1 MKRLIIILTAIAFY
15 SAANAQERRGNTAT
29 ADSAAVTADALK
41 PELIGGADAPTH
53 IYTYGGY
60 RGEPMQAT
68 DSLHLP
74 VLDSFGRTYINMYP
88 YSWYGLYDWQLH
100 KGLNL
105 NLGASVFASF
115 GDSPW
120 KGVGFTQSMAAM
132 YAVPLTGKLS
142 LAVGGYINNIYW
154 SRDAYHDAGLNA
166 VLGYKFDEH
175 WEGYLFGQ
183 KSLVATRMPLPLYD
197 IGNIGDRIG
206 AAIRYNFN
214 PNFSIQVSVTAEK
227 RK

>member
-15 SAANAQERRGNTAT
+15 SAANAQERRGNAAT
-29 ADSAAVTADALK
+29 ADSTAVTADALK

-142 LAVGGYINNIYW
+142 LAIGGYINNIYW